1 MYVTLLFIVFV
12 VGLLLLFLP
21 FTIYKKWVENRAFS
35 VVIHIIGI
43 ILCIVSAISIYAVL
57 SGEIVLPLIK

>member
-1 MYVTLLFIVFV
+1 MYVTVLLIVFV

-21 FTIYKKWVENRAFS
+21 FNIYKKWVESRIFS
-35 VVIHIIGI
+35 VVIRVIGI

>member
-1 MYVTLLFIVFV
+1 MYVTVLLIVFV

-21 FTIYKKWVENRAFS
+21 FNIYKKWVESRIFF
-35 VVIHIIGI
+35 VVVRVIGI